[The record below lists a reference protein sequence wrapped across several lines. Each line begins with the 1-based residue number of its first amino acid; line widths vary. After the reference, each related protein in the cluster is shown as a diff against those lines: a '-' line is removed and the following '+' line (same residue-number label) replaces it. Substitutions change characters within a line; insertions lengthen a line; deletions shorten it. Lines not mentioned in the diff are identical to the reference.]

1 MYQTRKMCVV
11 SCRMNCHIDEIRDDL
26 PEYKTYSEAR
36 EWCLDEFER
45 TREDTVL
52 AGVVKYLYEDEDI
65 QWIYFDY
72 QAINTD
78 TNTIAYSKRVYY
90 Y

>member
-1 MYQTRKMCVV
+1 M
-11 SCRMNCHIDEIRDDL
+11 
-26 PEYKTYSEAR
+26 
-36 EWCLDEFER
+36 DEFER
-45 TREDTVL
+45 AREDTVL

>member
-1 MYQTRKMCVV
+1 MYQVRKMCVV

-26 PEYKTYSEAR
+26 PEYETYSEAI
-36 EWCLDEFER
+36 EWCLDEFKHE
-45 TREDTVL
+45 REDAVL
-52 AGVVKYLYEDEDI
+52 AGVVKHLYEDEDI

-78 TNTIAYSKRVYY
+78 TNTIACSKRVYY